1 MNLGFDF
8 GSEGGGMLKPRCA
21 INSAVG
27 IGVAVLLIAMIGEGA
42 TISVGPGGNIQAAID
57 SAVDGDV
64 VLVKSGVYRET
75 LNIYKEIKLIGDDIG
90 SGKPVIDGGR
100 SEDGIRL
107 FAENVTVRDFE
118 VTNARI
124 GIDVTS
130 KNNTIIYNEVRDS
143 WTGIALHSSA
153 NNLLKG
159 NVVRDSWRGI
169 YLKGSNENV
178 VSENTVRDNRW
189 SGIVIE
195 SSNENDITDNLIQ
208 SNYRGF
214 EISDSGENTFIGNEL
229 TDNYHNDEPP
239 SGSSKGLAD
248 IVGAPGVK
256 TPAIDAVEASEAI
269 EKVTE
274 EHGETPPSGGNG
286 SAEETASSSTEP
298 LDEGGLNGAV
308 SEVKDPK
315 LDDDSLGPDGDEI
328 DDLAPRDGIYLHE
341 DDPSSRYLTSG
352 PSMEKDEGT
361 GASALEPEPISP
373 EPSTSASGP
382 DSAAESTAKSALERG
397 GPRIAPIDELDPVE
411 PDRDESVLR
420 PAEEETATREPP
432 EGADPMGELT
442 EELHP
447 IEPERDASAPATG
460 ESEVESPEN
469 ETAGDATTGEDATR
483 GKSSSGGWWKYE
495 LSRLLGNMT
504 GGKKADLS
512 PPSEMNLPE
521 MAEAELEDL
530 DLGTISFYSPKEM
543 TVGASAKVEAAVAKD
558 VQQELASGLRDRGV
572 NEEEVAKLKVS
583 VSSDLRGNS
592 FRIQPIPMDPQASD
606 GISRWSWEVTP
617 LKSGLHDLTL
627 EVHAVVELDD
637 GVLFRRDYPPV
648 ERRVGVDLS
657 MRNVVLYIV
666 DRVTDLAES

>member
-1 MNLGFDF
+1 M
-8 GSEGGGMLKPRCA
+8 
-21 INSAVG
+21 
-27 IGVAVLLIAMIGEGA
+27 
-42 TISVGPGGNIQAAID
+42 
-57 SAVDGDV
+57 
-64 VLVKSGVYRET
+64 
-75 LNIYKEIKLIGDDIG
+75 
-90 SGKPVIDGGR
+90 
-100 SEDGIRL
+100 
-107 FAENVTVRDFE
+107 
-118 VTNARI
+118 
-124 GIDVTS
+124 
-130 KNNTIIYNEVRDS
+130 
-143 WTGIALHSSA
+143 
-153 NNLLKG
+153 
-159 NVVRDSWRGI
+159 
-169 YLKGSNENV
+169 
-178 VSENTVRDNRW
+178 
-189 SGIVIE
+189 
-195 SSNENDITDNLIQ
+195 
-208 SNYRGF
+208 
-214 EISDSGENTFIGNEL
+214 
-229 TDNYHNDEPP
+229 
-239 SGSSKGLAD
+239 
-248 IVGAPGVK
+248 
-256 TPAIDAVEASEAI
+256 EASEAI

-657 MRNVVLYIV
+657 MKNVVLYIV